1 MRLRRSFVPFMIA
14 CVALLALPS
23 LAAAS
28 VPKIFAGWGE
38 PYTNSAVKPSH
49 IGSFTGDGSAYF
61 GNDPGKKG
69 AVVWRTWNRREARAR
84 GKFWI
89 NDGIPDM
96 AGGTFHG
103 HWAKIRA
110 YRVRS
115 GHYTRFS
122 AVWYGGP
129 DFWDAGSTRHVDRY
143 RLTHWGGGLF
153 WGRFD

>member
-1 MRLRRSFVPFMIA
+1 MNRRGMFLVIA
-14 CVALLALPS
+14 AMGALLALPI
-23 LAAAS
+23 AAQAS
-28 VPKIFAGWGE
+28 VPKIFAGWGA

-61 GNDPGKKG
+61 GNDRGKSG
-69 AVVWRTWNRREARAR
+69 AIVWRTWKRKEAQGR
-84 GKFWI
+84 GKLWI

-96 AGGTFHG
+96 ASGTFHG

-110 YRVRS
+110 SRVRN

-122 AVWYGGP
+122 ARWYGGP
-129 DFWDAGSTRHVDRY
+129 NFWDAGTTLHIDRY

-153 WGRFD
+153 WEHYD